1 MTSST
6 ITLQDIFRAQ
16 KTIAPLARHTPLI
29 PSLPLSERTGA
40 TVQLK
45 LELLQETGAFK
56 VRGAANKILTLPTE
70 TQQRGVVTVSTGNH
84 GRAVAYVAGQLGI
97 TAAVC
102 ISERVPENK
111 VQALRQLKAEVV
123 IHGQSQD
130 EAEIQAK
137 KIQDERGATLIPPFD
152 DARIIAGQGT
162 LGLELLADAP
172 DLDTVLVPLSGGGLI
187 AGVALALKSANPNI
201 CVVGISMERA
211 AVMHRSLQAGH
222 PVQLPE
228 EPTLA
233 DSLQGGIGLD
243 NQYTLAMVQHYVD
256 DVILLTEAEIA
267 AGMAFAFFE
276 HHLVLEG
283 AGAVGIAALLCGKVP
298 NLGKNVAVVLSGGN
312 VDMAA
317 FLAVVQAEREM
328 GDERLETGN

>member
-1 MTSST
+1 
-6 ITLQDIFRAQ
+6 
-16 KTIAPLARHTPLI
+16 
-29 PSLPLSERTGA
+29 
-40 TVQLK
+40 
-45 LELLQETGAFK
+45 ETGAFK
-56 VRGAANKILTLPTE
+56 LRGATSKLLSLTAE
-70 TQQRGVVTVSTGNH
+70 ERGRGVIAVSTGNH

-111 VQALRQLKAEVV
+111 VKALRQLKAEVV

-130 EAEIQAK
+130 EAEVRAK
-137 KIQDERGATLIPPFD
+137 QIQDERGATLIPPFD
-152 DARIIAGQGT
+152 DAHIIAGQGT

-172 DLDTVLVPLSGGGLI
+172 KLDTVLVPLSGGGLI
-187 AGVALALKSANPNI
+187 AGVALALKAANPNI
-201 CVVGISMERA
+201 RVVGISMERA
-211 AVMHRSLQAGH
+211 AVMYRSLQAGQ

-233 DSLQGGIGLD
+233 DSLQGGIGLH
-243 NQYTLAMVQHYVD
+243 NQYTLAMVQQYVD

-283 AGAVGIAALLCGKVP
+283 AGAVGIAALLCDKVP
-298 NLGKNVAVVLSGGN
+298 HLGQHVAVVLSGGN

-317 FLAVVQAEREM
+317 FLAVVQEERET
-328 GDERLETGN
+328 GD